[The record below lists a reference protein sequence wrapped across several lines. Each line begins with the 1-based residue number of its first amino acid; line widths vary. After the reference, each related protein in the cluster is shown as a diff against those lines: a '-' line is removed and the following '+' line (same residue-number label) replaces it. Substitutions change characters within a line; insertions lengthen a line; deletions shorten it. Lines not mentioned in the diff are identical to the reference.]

1 MFLEKGL
8 IVKKL
13 QCQFYSM
20 EIAFYNETYKNIT
33 MNNRPFVQH
42 SNTIYSNTRE
52 NYNPVLDKKPKS
64 DFLSTEQLY
73 NAVFENAFH
82 AMYIANGF
90 DQIIKFNDKLSR
102 LFVYSEDEMIHLHTS
117 VLVDVHEKSFI
128 DFMNKR
134 TENGIA
140 KAEITGIKK
149 SGERFPIRISSV
161 FYETESGEK
170 RSMNTL
176 VNLSK
181 SLSARWNIA
190 G

>member
-1 MFLEKGL
+1 MHFIREP
-8 IVKKL
+8 I
-13 QCQFYSM
+13 
-20 EIAFYNETYKNIT
+20 KNNT

-42 SNTIYSNTRE
+42 SNAIYSNTIE
-52 NYNPVLDKKPKS
+52 NYNSVLEPKPKS

-82 AMYIANGF
+82 AMYIANGNGE
-90 DQIIKFNDKLSR
+90 IIKFNDKLLK
-102 LFVYSEDEMIHLHTS
+102 LFGYSEDEINHLKS
-117 VLVDVHEKSFI
+117 ADFFEVHENSFI

-134 TENGIA
+134 KEKGIA
-140 KAEITGIKK
+140 KAEIIGIKK
-149 SGERFPIRISSV
+149 SGERFPMRISSV

-170 RSMNTL
+170 RLMNTL

>member
-1 MFLEKGL
+1 
-8 IVKKL
+8 
-13 QCQFYSM
+13 
-20 EIAFYNETYKNIT
+20 

-42 SNTIYSNTRE
+42 SNTIYSNTE
-52 NYNPVLDKKPKS
+52 NYNSVLEQNPKS

-82 AMYIANGF
+82 SMYIANGF
-90 DQIIKFNDKLSR
+90 NDIIKFNDKLTK
-102 LFVYSEDEMIHLHTS
+102 LFGYSNKEMIDFKSTDLF
-117 VLVDVHEKSFI
+117 DVHENSFI
-128 DFMNKR
+128 DFINKR
-134 TENGIA
+134 KEKGIA

-149 SGERFPIRISSV
+149 SGERFPVRISSV
-161 FYETESGEK
+161 VYETESGEK

>member
-1 MFLEKGL
+1 
-8 IVKKL
+8 
-13 QCQFYSM
+13 
-20 EIAFYNETYKNIT
+20 

-42 SNTIYSNTRE
+42 SNTIYSNTE
-52 NYNPVLDKKPKS
+52 NYNSVLEQNPKS

-82 AMYIANGF
+82 SMYIANGF
-90 DQIIKFNDKLSR
+90 NDIIKFNDKLTK
-102 LFVYSEDEMIHLHTS
+102 LFGYSHKEMIDFKSTNLF
-117 VLVDVHEKSFI
+117 DVHENSFI

-134 TENGIA
+134 KEKGIA

-149 SGERFPIRISSV
+149 SGERFPVRISSV
-161 FYETESGEK
+161 VYETESGEK

>member
-1 MFLEKGL
+1 
-8 IVKKL
+8 
-13 QCQFYSM
+13 
-20 EIAFYNETYKNIT
+20 

-42 SNTIYSNTRE
+42 SNTIYSNTE
-52 NYNPVLDKKPKS
+52 NYNSVLEQNPKS

-82 AMYIANGF
+82 SMYIANGF
-90 DQIIKFNDKLSR
+90 NDIIKFNDKLTK
-102 LFVYSEDEMIHLHTS
+102 LFGYSHKEMIDFKSTNLF
-117 VLVDVHEKSFI
+117 DVHENSFI
-128 DFMNKR
+128 DFINKR
-134 TENGIA
+134 KEKGIA

-149 SGERFPIRISSV
+149 SGERFPVRISSV
-161 FYETESGEK
+161 VYETESGEK

>member
-1 MFLEKGL
+1 
-8 IVKKL
+8 
-13 QCQFYSM
+13 
-20 EIAFYNETYKNIT
+20 
-33 MNNRPFVQH
+33 MNNRPFVQYA
-42 SNTIYSNTRE
+42 NTIYSNTE
-52 NYNPVLDKKPKS
+52 NYNPVQPQIPKS

-82 AMYIANGF
+82 SMYIANGL
-90 DQIIKFNDKLSR
+90 DDIIKFNDKLTR
-102 LFVYSEDEMIHLHTS
+102 LFGYSDNEMIDFKSTDLF
-117 VLVDVHEKSFI
+117 DIYENSFI

-134 TENGIA
+134 KEKGIA

-149 SGERFPIRISSV
+149 SGERFPLRISSV
-161 FYETESGEK
+161 VYETESGEK